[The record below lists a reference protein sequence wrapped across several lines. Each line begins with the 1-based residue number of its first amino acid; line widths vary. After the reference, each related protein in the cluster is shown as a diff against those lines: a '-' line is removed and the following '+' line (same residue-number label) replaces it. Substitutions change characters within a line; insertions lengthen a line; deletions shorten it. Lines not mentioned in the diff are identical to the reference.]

1 MAEPTIIANM
11 GEGETGKSDSI
22 KRVYEKLCEVADDKP
37 DLLREPETFSGDV
50 CAIITIN
57 DVKVGIVSHG
67 DVISTIKSCIDELIS
82 HNCEIILASC
92 RNSYKAVCLLKS
104 YYNQGYRIWRT
115 SNARLFEE
123 DTHPRIAPK
132 ALTSRFNENWATEIA
147 NLIEA
152 WCYAGKKIKKKMY
165 KSKIIKN

>member
-1 MAEPTIIANM
+1 MTEVEKEHRIRETIIANC
-11 GEGETGKSDSI
+11 GEGNTGKSDSI
-22 KRVYEKLCEVADDKP
+22 KRVYEKLCKVADSDP
-37 DLLREPETFSGDV
+37 LPLREPETFSGDV

-132 ALTSRFNENWATEIA
+132 GILDSFNKQWAEEIA
-147 NLIEA
+147 KLIES
-152 WCYAGKKIKKKMY
+152 WCYA
-165 KSKIIKN
+165 

>member
-1 MAEPTIIANM
+1 MVQPTIIANF
-11 GEGETGKSDSI
+11 GDGDTGKTQSI
-22 KRVYEKLCEVADDKP
+22 LLVYQKLSKVADDKP
-37 DLLREPETFSGDV
+37 VLLREPENFSGDV

-82 HNCEIILASC
+82 YNCEIILASC

-104 YYNQGYRIWRT
+104 YYDEDYRIWRT

-123 DTHPRIAPK
+123 DTHPRVAPK
-132 ALTSRFNENWATEIA
+132 GIQHRFNENWATEIA
-147 NLIEA
+147 NLIEG
-152 WCYAGKKIKKKMY
+152 WCYAGKEKK
-165 KSKIIKN
+165 N